1 MRCVLVGPAHPF
13 RGGIAHHTTL
23 LFRALVKHGHQA
35 HLLSLSRQYPRL
47 LFPGRTQE
55 DESEAP
61 LAVENERILSPLR
74 PWSWWRTARR
84 IVEIQPDLVVL
95 AWWHP
100 FFAPCL
106 GTLARILARRRIPAI
121 FLCHNVRPHEG
132 TALDRV
138 LSRYALGAGA
148 GFVLHAGEEREAL
161 ESLAPGKPIRV
172 TPHPTY
178 DVFRSNGP
186 ADQAAARRH
195 LDLPAGRVV
204 LFFGNIREYKG
215 LPDLIEAMPTVR
227 ERMDCTL
234 LVVGEFYGGRDPVI
248 QRIRELGLEDT
259 VRLVPRYVP
268 NEEVGTYFEAADL
281 VALPYRSATQSG
293 IVQVAFAFEKPVVAT
308 RVGGIPE
315 VVTDGQTG
323 LLVPARDP
331 AALASAILRF
341 FQEDLGPGFT
351 EAIRREADRFS
362 WGRLVTCLEE
372 LAGELAG
379 LREDRAVGQE

>member
-1 MRCVLVGPAHPF
+1 
-13 RGGIAHHTTL
+13 
-23 LFRALVKHGHQA
+23 
-35 HLLSLSRQYPRL
+35 
-47 LFPGRTQE
+47 
-55 DESEAP
+55 
-61 LAVENERILSPLR
+61 
-74 PWSWWRTARR
+74 
-84 IVEIQPDLVVL
+84 
-95 AWWHP
+95 
-100 FFAPCL
+100 
-106 GTLARILARRRIPAI
+106 
-121 FLCHNVRPHEG
+121 
-132 TALDRV
+132 
-138 LSRYALGAGA
+138 
-148 GFVLHAGEEREAL
+148 
-161 ESLAPGKPIRV
+161 
-172 TPHPTY
+172 
-178 DVFRSNGP
+178 
-186 ADQAAARRH
+186 
-195 LDLPAGRVV
+195 
-204 LFFGNIREYKG
+204 
-215 LPDLIEAMPTVR
+215 
-227 ERMDCTL
+227 
-234 LVVGEFYGGRDPVI
+234 
-248 QRIRELGLEDT
+248 